1 MQNSKVFFR
10 ILLTMFMLT
19 FSSSFFTAD
28 ASVPQPSDSFYINDF
43 ADVIYSDS
51 EEYILSNSVTL
62 ADKTGAQLVVA
73 TVKSLEGRDV
83 DSYALDMFRAWK
95 IGGNKNNTGVLILL
109 APNEREVRIEVGY
122 GLEGRI
128 NDSKAGR
135 FIDEYAVPRFKND
148 NWDEGILSL
157 YLAVL
162 SEIYSEYGVEIPENV
177 SDKVMAYNEDR
188 NDTHMSTI
196 ISIIIVAVVVL
207 FGGILPFVLRRKRH
221 FGRGFHD
228 WDDWDDWDNWNS
240 GGGNSGG
247 FGGFGGFGGGDSG
260 GSFGGFGGSSGG
272 GGASRSF

>member
-10 ILLTMFMLT
+10 ILLTVFMLT

-43 ADVIYSDS
+43 ADVINPES

-73 TVKSLEGRDV
+73 TVESLEGRDV
-83 DSYALDMFRAWK
+83 DSYALDMFREWK
-95 IGGNKNNTGVLILL
+95 IGGSKDNNGVLILL
-109 APNEREVRIEVGY
+109 APNERGIRIEVGY

-135 FIDEYAVPRFKND
+135 FIDEYAIPRFKND

-196 ISIIIVAVVVL
+196 IGIIIVAIIVL
-207 FGGILPFVLRRKRH
+207 FGGILPFVLRRRRR

-228 WDDWDDWDNWNS
+228 GDDWNDWDNWNS
-240 GGGNSGG
+240 GGGG

-272 GGASRSF
+272 GGASRNF

>member
-10 ILLTMFMLT
+10 ILLTVFMLT
-19 FSSSFFTAD
+19 FSSSLFTAD

-43 ADVIYSDS
+43 ADVINPES

-73 TVKSLEGRDV
+73 TVESLEGRDV
-83 DSYALDMFRAWK
+83 DSYALDMFRDWK
-95 IGGNKNNTGVLILL
+95 IGGSKDNNGVLILL

-128 NDSKAGR
+128 NDSKSGR
-135 FIDEYAVPRFKND
+135 FIDEYAIPRFKND

-162 SEIYSEYGVEIPENV
+162 SEIYSEYGVEIPKNV

-196 ISIIIVAVVVL
+196 IGIIIVAVIVL
-207 FGGILPFVLRRKRH
+207 FGGILPFVLRRKRR

-228 WDDWDDWDNWNS
+228 GDDWNDWDNWNS
-240 GGGNSGG
+240 GGGG
-247 FGGFGGFGGGDSG
+247 FGGFGGFGGDSG
-260 GSFGGFGGSSGG
+260 GGFGGFGGSSGG

>member
-10 ILLTMFMLT
+10 MLLTIFMLT

-43 ADVIYSDS
+43 ANVIYPEN
-51 EEYILSNSVTL
+51 EEYILSNSKTL

-73 TVKSLEGRDV
+73 TVESLEGRDV
-83 DSYALDMFRAWK
+83 DSYALDMFREWK
-95 IGGNKNNTGVLILL
+95 IGGSKDNNGVLILL
-109 APNEREVRIEVGY
+109 APNERKVRIEVGY

-196 ISIIIVAVVVL
+196 ISIIIVSIVVL
-207 FGGILPFVLRRKRH
+207 FGGILPFVLRRKRR
-221 FGRGFHD
+221 FGRKFHD
-228 WDDWDDWDNWNS
+228 WDDWDDWDNWNN

-247 FGGFGGFGGGDSG
+247 FGGFGGFGGDSG

>member
-10 ILLTMFMLT
+10 ILLTVFMLT
-19 FSSSFFTAD
+19 FSSSLFTAD

-43 ADVIYSDS
+43 ADVINSES

-73 TVKSLEGRDV
+73 TVESLEGRDV
-83 DSYALDMFRAWK
+83 DSYALDMFRDWK
-95 IGGNKNNTGVLILL
+95 IGGSKDNNGVLILL

-196 ISIIIVAVVVL
+196 ISIIIVSIVVL
-207 FGGILPFVLRRKRH
+207 FGGILPFVLRRKRR
-221 FGRGFHD
+221 FGRKFHD
-228 WDDWDDWDNWNS
+228 WDDWDDWDNWNN

-247 FGGFGGFGGGDSG
+247 FGGFGGFGGDSG

>member
-10 ILLTMFMLT
+10 ILLTVFMLT

-43 ADVIYSDS
+43 ADVINPES

-73 TVKSLEGRDV
+73 TVESLEGRDV
-83 DSYALDMFRAWK
+83 DSYALDMFREWK
-95 IGGNKNNTGVLILL
+95 IGGSKDNNGVLILL
-109 APNEREVRIEVGY
+109 APNERGIRIEVGY

-135 FIDEYAVPRFKND
+135 FIDEYAIPRFKND

-196 ISIIIVAVVVL
+196 IGIIIVAIIVL
-207 FGGILPFVLRRKRH
+207 FGGILPFVLRRRRR

-228 WDDWDDWDNWNS
+228 GDDWNDWDNWNS
-240 GGGNSGG
+240 GGGG
-247 FGGFGGFGGGDSG
+247 FGG
-260 GSFGGFGGSSGG
+260 FGGFGGSSGG

>member
-10 ILLTMFMLT
+10 ILLTVFMLT

-43 ADVIYSDS
+43 ADVINPES

-73 TVKSLEGRDV
+73 TVESLEGRDV
-83 DSYALDMFRAWK
+83 DSYALDMFREWK
-95 IGGNKNNTGVLILL
+95 IGGSKDNNGVLILL
-109 APNEREVRIEVGY
+109 APNERGIRIEVGY

-135 FIDEYAVPRFKND
+135 FIDEYAIPRFKND

-196 ISIIIVAVVVL
+196 IGIIIVAVIVL
-207 FGGILPFVLRRKRH
+207 FGGILPFVLRRRRR

-228 WDDWDDWDNWNS
+228 GDDWNDWDNWNS
-240 GGGNSGG
+240 GGGG

-272 GGASRSF
+272 GGASRNF

>member
-10 ILLTMFMLT
+10 ILLTVFMLT

-43 ADVIYSDS
+43 ADVINPES

-73 TVKSLEGRDV
+73 TVESLEGRDV
-83 DSYALDMFRAWK
+83 DSYALDMFREWK
-95 IGGNKNNTGVLILL
+95 IGGSKDNNGVLILL
-109 APNEREVRIEVGY
+109 APNERGIRIEVGY

-135 FIDEYAVPRFKND
+135 FIDEYAIPRFKND

-196 ISIIIVAVVVL
+196 IGIIIVAVIVL
-207 FGGILPFVLRRKRH
+207 FGGILPFVLRRRRR

-228 WDDWDDWDNWNS
+228 GDDWNDWDNWNS
-240 GGGNSGG
+240 GGGG

>member
-10 ILLTMFMLT
+10 ILLTVFILT

-28 ASVPQPSDSFYINDF
+28 ASIPQPSDSFYINDF
-43 ADVIYSDS
+43 ADVINPES

-73 TVKSLEGRDV
+73 TVESLEGRDV
-83 DSYALDMFRAWK
+83 DSYALDMFRDWG
-95 IGGNKNNTGVLILL
+95 IGGNKDNTGVLILL
-109 APNEREVRIEVGY
+109 APNERGIRIEVGY

-135 FIDEYAVPRFKND
+135 FIDEYAIPRFKND

-196 ISIIIVAVVVL
+196 IGIIIVAVIVL
-207 FGGILPFVLRRKRH
+207 FGGILPFVLRRRRH

-228 WDDWDDWDNWNS
+228 RDDWNDWDNWNS
-240 GGGNSGG
+240 GGGDFGG
-247 FGGFGGFGGGDSG
+247 FGGFGGFSGDSG

-272 GGASRSF
+272 GGASRNF

>member
-1 MQNSKVFFR
+1 MQDSKIFFR
-10 ILLTMFMLT
+10 IWLTMCMLT
-19 FSSSFFTAD
+19 LSSSFFTAD
-28 ASVPQPSDSFYINDF
+28 ASIPQPSDSFYINDF
-43 ADVIYSDS
+43 ADVIYPDS
-51 EEYILSNSVTL
+51 EEYIFSNSRTL

-73 TVKSLEGRDV
+73 TVESLEGRDV
-83 DSYALDMFRAWK
+83 DSYALDMFRAWG
-95 IGGNKNNTGVLILL
+95 IGGNKDNTGVLILL
-109 APNEREVRIEVGY
+109 APNEREIRIEVGY

-196 ISIIIVAVVVL
+196 IGIIIVAVIVL
-207 FGGILPFVLRRKRH
+207 FGGILPFVLRRRR

-228 WDDWDDWDNWNS
+228 WDDWNDWDNWNS
-240 GGGNSGG
+240 GGGDSGG
-247 FGGFGGFGGGDSG
+247 FGGFGGFGGDSG

>member
-10 ILLTMFMLT
+10 MLLTIFMLT

-43 ADVIYSDS
+43 ANVIYPEN
-51 EEYILSNSVTL
+51 EEYILSNSKTL

-73 TVKSLEGRDV
+73 TVESLEGRDV
-83 DSYALDMFRAWK
+83 DSYALDMFREWK
-95 IGGNKNNTGVLILL
+95 IGGSKDNNGVLILL
-109 APNEREVRIEVGY
+109 APNERKVRIEVGY

-196 ISIIIVAVVVL
+196 ISIIIVSIVVL
-207 FGGILPFVLRRKRH
+207 FGGILPFVLRRKRR
-221 FGRGFHD
+221 FGRKFHD

-247 FGGFGGFGGGDSG
+247 FGGFGGFGGDSG

>member
-10 ILLTMFMLT
+10 MLLTTFMLT

-43 ADVIYSDS
+43 ANVIYPEN
-51 EEYILSNSVTL
+51 EEYILSNSKTL

-73 TVKSLEGRDV
+73 TVESLEGRDV
-83 DSYALDMFRAWK
+83 DSYALDMFREWK
-95 IGGNKNNTGVLILL
+95 IGGSKDNNGVLILL
-109 APNEREVRIEVGY
+109 APNERKVRIEVGY

-196 ISIIIVAVVVL
+196 ISIIIVSIVVL
-207 FGGILPFVLRRKRH
+207 FGGILPFVLRRKRR
-221 FGRGFHD
+221 FGRKFHD

-247 FGGFGGFGGGDSG
+247 FGGFGGFGGDSG